1 MSKFTDGNGNE
12 WTLRLKL
19 GHRKPLADL
28 GVGFNGANFGE
39 TIGAFMAATADPD
52 VLAKVVHTI
61 SVSPPSTAAEL
72 ADSFDGESFAAAS
85 LALSDEVIDFFHHGR
100 PATTE
105 AARSA
110 VTTLMGQQD
119 QQTAAA
125 LTRFVSGGNSPESPE
140 SIPPT

>member
-1 MSKFTDGNGNE
+1 VSKFTDSNGNE

-19 GHRKPLADL
+19 GHRKPLAEL

-52 VLAKVVHTI
+52 VLAKVVHAIT
-61 SVSPPSTAAEL
+61 VSPPSTVAEL
-72 ADSFDGESFAAAS
+72 ADSFDGKTFAAAS

-105 AARSA
+105 AARAA
-110 VTTLMGQQD
+110 VTTLVSEQD
-119 QQTAAA
+119 RQTATA